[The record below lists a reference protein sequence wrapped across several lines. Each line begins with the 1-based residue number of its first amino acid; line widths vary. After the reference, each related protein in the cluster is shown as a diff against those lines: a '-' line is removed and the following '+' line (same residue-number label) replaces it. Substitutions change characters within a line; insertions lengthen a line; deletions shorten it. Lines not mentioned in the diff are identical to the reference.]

1 MAEPKEKKP
10 DFSSALA
17 RLCSVVLSQEHPEQ
31 VTTQAL
37 REIRKV
43 FDARMCWMLLIEGD
57 QIELVGW
64 GDLKTKRE
72 FSNSELRHQFSPEIL
87 KRSYP
92 IICNRI
98 AELYHKNRTLYTFLK
113 ERNVHKF
120 VGVSLRKDGKP
131 MGTLNV
137 GRDFDA
143 PAFTREDSES
153 LAMLGSLLL
162 VSRLKLAEEG
172 LKRSQDFLEAI
183 IDNIPNPIFIK
194 DRKHRWLVLNRA
206 CADLSGYPREQMLGK
221 SDYDFF
227 PKGQADFFWKK
238 DEEMFRTGKVI
249 DIPQEPF
256 TDREGA
262 LHYMHTKKAPLR
274 DASGKITHVVGIV
287 EDVTI
292 RKRMEKALIE
302 KERITRERARLLAD
316 LRRLGDIDPIL
327 TRVCEAVRESGL
339 FERAVMTLHKPGG
352 NIFHLGQVGLPP
364 DVVKRAR
371 RAPPIE
377 RKIKA
382 RLTSE
387 RFRISDSFFV
397 PAEAGPDLSKSGR
410 YIPQKKVNSDG
421 GDWQLGDELFVPL
434 RDFSGQTMGY
444 LSVDTPTDGCRPDL
458 KTIRALETLVEAAAS
473 RVREIETH
481 QALKDERD
489 FSQLILD
496 TANSM
501 IVCLDADAKIT
512 VFNRECERVT
522 GYRREEVL
530 GKRWPQL
537 FLPPDERPDEL
548 KYFAK
553 WVRAHPG
560 DRYEGPVLTK
570 SGEIRTILWSNTAIL
585 GPRERDVTA
594 IAIGHDITE
603 RKRAEDALRASEE
616 TALALLNAPHDIALL
631 IDPNGMI
638 QALSEATAKKLGK
651 DASEL
656 IGTYAFDLLPPDVS
670 ARRKSM
676 TRKVVR
682 SGKPV
687 RFEDERE
694 GIWWDSNVYPV
705 FDAKGKVARLA
716 VFAHDITERKRAEEA
731 LRENE
736 EKYRLLV
743 ESQTDLVVK
752 VDLAGR
758 FLFVSPSYCE
768 MFGKTEEEL
777 LGQKFM
783 PLVHEDD
790 RKKTA
795 EAMENLYKPPYTCY
809 VEQRALTK
817 HGWRWLAWADKAVLD
832 ERNDVIAIVGV
843 GRDITDKKQA
853 DEALRAA
860 EKRYRTLVET
870 AQEGIGIVDTKE
882 NLVFINQAFAYLLG
896 YKRDELLGKNL
907 QEISDKTQ
915 YDIFRQETRKRKK
928 GQSSKYETT
937 LLTKKG
943 KSKDMYVSAAPL
955 WSEDGSFAGT
965 LGVVS
970 DLTEV
975 KKAREYNILLN
986 TSRALART
994 LRFEKVLRL
1003 GAEKMTQALNADR
1016 CAVIVSGDSSAS
1028 RTIKVQLHA
1037 SLKKRAGFVTVFNL
1051 KTTKEQ
1057 LSAYKRSLRA
1067 NACIQILDVRTD
1079 LVPELGRK
1087 VVRRAGMVS
1096 ALIVPIFLRNK
1107 MLGVFHVG
1115 MAKKSKA
1122 FDSDQIR
1129 MALTMANHVGV
1140 ALQNCRLMQDVEK
1153 EHSRIIQQAGLLRTR
1168 YREQKMMFGLTQAL
1182 ACARNLDQLLKFAV
1196 AKVVELLG
1204 VERSSIILVDLGGRS
1219 ASIRASHPQPEVTN
1233 PHPVGYTFRF
1243 EDYPKLTRKAL
1254 NPNKPIV
1261 LHDTS
1266 ALSDDLPLRD
1276 YLLSQGIKSGA
1287 AIALKSRG
1295 KLLGFLTVATMERPH
1310 KFTLEETKLLQTVSN
1325 PIAVSV
1331 ENYQLL
1337 EDLTQKYTQ
1346 IEDQAAILKRQTRE
1360 KDILLRVSRALSRA
1374 MNLDEVSRVASHV
1387 VGSALGVERCAVTLC
1402 SEDGSQLEIKGLF
1415 SRKKTDT
1422 SRLIGTKFS
1431 WEDIPALTNAI
1442 RRGKHFV
1449 INDTSK
1455 VPSRGKTKQ
1464 YFLRAGIKSVL
1475 GVGMFFGK
1483 KLVGILS
1490 ITSTTEYRTF
1500 SQDEIKLIQTI
1511 ANQIAV
1517 AIENARLLEM
1527 VRKHTRDLRDLA
1539 SQLIKV
1545 GENERKRIAQE
1556 LHDELGQML
1565 QSMMMNLDRIRIKL
1579 SSKPPRLE
1587 GVEEGILDTK
1597 ELLEQTIED
1606 VRTLSSD
1613 LTPPMLTDFGLVPT
1627 LRWYIDNY
1635 IKRSNIDVSL
1645 KAKDKSYRF
1654 PQEVE
1659 LTLYRIVQE
1668 ALTNVA
1674 KHSHASE
1681 VIIHLSRKDS
1691 TAILSVRDNGIGF
1704 DASKALFVPKGVG
1717 LFNIKERVNLLGGS
1731 FDIISRAKK
1740 GTTLTINIPFSEVNN
1755 EEGQTAGG

>member
-1 MAEPKEKKP
+1 M
-10 DFSSALA
+10 SSVLV
-17 RLCSVVLSQEHPEQ
+17 RLCSTVLSQGPPEQ
-31 VTTQAL
+31 ITARAL
-37 REIRKV
+37 KEIRKA
-43 FDARMCWMLLIEGD
+43 FNARISWIFFVEGD
-57 QIELVGW
+57 HLELACSGAARTQPESP
-64 GDLKTKRE
+64 K
-72 FSNSELRHQFSPEIL
+72 SELSQRFSTDVL
-87 KRSYP
+87 SRTHAVV
-92 IICNRI
+92 CNRV
-98 AELYHKNRTLYTFLK
+98 AGLYHKDRILYAFLK
-113 ERNVHKF
+113 ERNIHKF
-120 VGVSLRKDGKP
+120 MGVSLRKDGKR

-143 PAFTREDSES
+143 PVFTKKDLES

-172 LKRSQDFLEAI
+172 LKQSQDFLEAI

-194 DRKHRWLVLNRA
+194 DRKHRWVILNRA
-206 CADLSGYPREQMLGK
+206 CADLSGYPRKEMLGK

-227 PKGQADFFWKK
+227 PKQQADFFWEK
-238 DEEMFRTGKVI
+238 DEEMFRTGKVV
-249 DIPQEPF
+249 DIPEESI
-256 TDREGA
+256 TDREGT
-262 LHYMHTKKAPLR
+262 LHYIHTKKAPLK
-274 DASGKITHVVGIV
+274 DASGKITHLVGII
-287 EDVTI
+287 EDITI
-292 RKRMEKALIE
+292 RKQMEQALIDR
-302 KERITRERARLLAD
+302 ERIARERARLLAD
-316 LRRLGDIDPIL
+316 LRSLGDIDPIL
-327 TRVCEAVRESGL
+327 TRVCEAVRDSGL

-352 NIFHLGQVGLPP
+352 NIFHLGQVGLPAYP
-364 DVVKRAR
+364 VKRAR
-371 RAPPIE
+371 RAAPID
-377 RKIKA
+377 RKLKA
-382 RLTSE
+382 KMTGK

-397 PAEAGPDLSKSGR
+397 PSEAGLDFSKSGR
-410 YIPQKKVNSDG
+410 YIPQKKVSPNG
-421 GDWQLGDELFVPL
+421 GDWRLGDELFVPL

-444 LSVDTPTDGCRPDL
+444 LSVDTPSNGCRPDL
-458 KTIRALETLVEAAAS
+458 KMIQALETLVEAAAS
-473 RVREIETH
+473 RVRELEIH
-481 QALKDERD
+481 QALTQERD
-489 FSQLILD
+489 FSQSILD

-501 IVCLDADAKIT
+501 ILCLDADTKIT

-530 GKRWPQL
+530 GKRWPDL
-537 FLPPDERPDEL
+537 FLPPDKRPEEL
-548 KYFAK
+548 KCFAE
-553 WVRAHPG
+553 WVRAHPR
-560 DRYEGPVLTK
+560 DQYEGPVVTK
-570 SGEIRTILWSNTAIL
+570 SGDIRTILWSNTAIL
-585 GPRERDVTA
+585 GPRARDVIA
-594 IAIGHDITE
+594 IATGHDITE
-603 RKRAEDALRASEE
+603 RKQAEDALRASEE
-616 TALALLNAPHDIALL
+616 TARALLNATHDIALL
-631 IDPNGMI
+631 IDPNGTI

-651 DASEL
+651 HANEL
-656 IGTYAFDLLPPDVS
+656 IGTYAFDLFSPDVS
-670 ARRKSM
+670 ARRKAM

-705 FDAKGKVARLA
+705 FDAEEKVARLA
-716 VFAHDITERKRAEEA
+716 VFAYDITERKRAEEA

-743 ESQTDLVVK
+743 ENQTDLVVK

-777 LGQKFM
+777 LGRKFM
-783 PLVHEDD
+783 PLVHQDD
-790 RKKTA
+790 RETTA
-795 EAMENLYKPPYTCY
+795 RAMENLYKPPYTCY
-809 VEQRALTK
+809 VEQRALTR
-817 HGWRWLAWADKAVLD
+817 HGWRWLAWADKAVLN
-832 ERNDVIAIVGV
+832 ERKEVAAVVGV
-843 GRDITDKKQA
+843 GRDITYKKRA
-853 DEALRAA
+853 DEALRTA

-870 AQEGIGIVDTKE
+870 AQEGIGIVDAKE
-882 NLVFINQAFAYLLG
+882 KLVFINQAFAYLLG
-896 YKRDELLGKNL
+896 YKRDELLGRNL
-907 QEISDKTQ
+907 KELSDKTQ
-915 YDIFRQETRKRKK
+915 FDIFREETRKRKK

-937 LLTKKG
+937 LITKKG
-943 KSKDMYVSAAPL
+943 KPKDMYVSAAPL
-955 WSEDGSFAGT
+955 WNEDGSFAGT
-965 LGVVS
+965 MGVVS

-975 KKAREYNILLN
+975 KKAREYNILLD
-986 TSRALART
+986 TSSALART
-994 LRFEKVLRL
+994 LKFERVLRL
-1003 GAEKMTQALNADR
+1003 GAEKMTQALKADR
-1016 CAVIVSGDSSAS
+1016 CAVMLSADSSPS
-1028 RTIKVQLHA
+1028 SSIKVQVHP
-1037 SLKKRAGFVTVFNL
+1037 SLEGKSGIVPVFDL
-1051 KTTKEQ
+1051 RTPKEHF
-1057 LSAYKRSLRA
+1057 SSYKRTLRTSPY
-1067 NACIQILDVRTD
+1067 IQVFDVRSH

-1087 VVRRAGMVS
+1087 IVRKAGMVS
-1096 ALIVPIFLRNK
+1096 ALIVPIFLRNR
-1107 MLGVFHVG
+1107 MMGVFHVG
-1115 MAKKSKA
+1115 MAKKPKA
-1122 FDSDQIR
+1122 FHPDQIR

-1140 ALQNCRLMQDVEK
+1140 ALQNCRLMQDLQK
-1153 EHSRIIQQAGLLRTR
+1153 EHSRIIQQAGLLRTQ
-1168 YREQKMMFGLTQAL
+1168 YREQKMMFELTQAL
-1182 ACARNLDQLLKFAV
+1182 ASARNLDQLLRFAV
-1196 AKVVELLG
+1196 KKVVELLE
-1204 VERSSIILVDLGGRS
+1204 VERSSIILVDGDGGSATVKAGHVEPKETNLGL
-1219 ASIRASHPQPEVTN
+1219 
-1233 PHPVGYTFRF
+1233 VGHTFRLD
-1243 EDYPKLTRKAL
+1243 DYPKLIRKAL
-1254 NPNKPIV
+1254 NPSKPLV

-1266 ALSDDLPLRD
+1266 ALSDDFPLRD
-1276 YLLSQGIKSGA
+1276 YLLGQGIKSGA

-1295 KLLGFLTVATMERPH
+1295 KLLGFLTVATTGHLHR
-1310 KFTLEETKLLQTVSN
+1310 FTAEETKLLRIVSN
-1325 PIAVSV
+1325 PIAVSI

-1337 EDLTQKYTQ
+1337 EDLTQKYAK
-1346 IEDQAAILKRQTRE
+1346 IEEQASVLSKQTRE
-1360 KDILLRVSRALSRA
+1360 KDILLRVSRSLSRA
-1374 MNLDEVSRVASHV
+1374 MSLDEVSKVASRVA
-1387 VGSALGVERCAVTLC
+1387 GSALGAERCAVTLC

-1431 WEDIPALTNAI
+1431 WEDIPALTTAI

-1455 VPSRGKTKQ
+1455 VPSRGKTKE

-1483 KLVGILS
+1483 KLVGVLS

-1556 LHDELGQML
+1556 LHDQLGQML

-1579 SSKPPRLE
+1579 SSRPRSLE

-1613 LTPPMLTDFGLVPT
+1613 LTPPMLSDFGLIPT

-1635 IKRSNIDVSL
+1635 SKRSNIDVSL
-1645 KAKDKSYRF
+1645 KTKDKSYRF

-1674 KHSHASE
+1674 KHSRASE
-1681 VIIHLSRKDS
+1681 AIIHLSKKDS

-1704 DASKALFVPKGVG
+1704 DAEKALSVPKGVG

-1731 FDIISRAKK
+1731 FEVISRAKK

-1755 EEGQTAGG
+1755 EEGQTTGG